1 MGRWLERI
9 EARVLALA
17 LAGAFVLTL
26 TGAYFWL
33 FKGPLRDFRR
43 LQGVAGNA
51 LHSGIDGAG
60 AVDAARLAAA
70 QAGVDALRE
79 RLYGKQPADG
89 HSVARIIGRLDG
101 LSLRHG
107 VDLIGV
113 TPGPHGKV
121 GNFSEAPYEVEAT
134 GGYFDLIAW
143 LEDAENELRPLTV
156 TRFEIGGGATPER
169 LRLRVRVVSYRAASH
184 G

>member
-1 MGRWLERI
+1 MERWLQRLEPG
-9 EARVLALA
+9 VLALV
-17 LAGAFVLTL
+17 LVGAFAITL
-26 TGAYFWL
+26 TGAYFGL
-33 FKGPLRDFRR
+33 FKGPLHDFQR
-43 LQGVAGNA
+43 LQGMRDEARSTLVQP
-51 LHSGIDGAG
+51 GAG
-60 AVDAARLAAA
+60 DSARLAAA

-79 RLYGKQPADG
+79 RLYGKPRATR

-113 TPGPHGKV
+113 TPGPHGTV
-121 GNFSEAPYEVEAT
+121 GNFSAAPYEVEAS

-156 TRFEIGGGATPER
+156 TQFEIGAGTTPER
-169 LRLRVRVVSYRAASH
+169 LRLRVRVVYYRAASK